1 MSAGEKARGKPSGG
15 RRVRKPA
22 GRAAVR
28 ETGRRRGTEPARR
41 RAGSFLARFLTEK
54 NSVREKIRRAAMPAK
69 R

>member
-1 MSAGEKARGKPSGG
+1 MSAGKKVGGKPSGG
-15 RRVRKPA
+15 RQMRKSA

-28 ETGRRRGTEPARR
+28 EEVGR
-41 RAGSFLARFLTEK
+41 RAGSFFARSLTEK